1 VKTLDREHG
10 RGRIET
16 VLNSKRRIIDRD
28 NRYGQVRYAF
38 RIGGANPGR
47 FLIEL
52 IAMPMVSMMTFGF
65 IPLAL
70 LLFGVNLVPD
80 SWEMPWFMVTATL
93 VVASVPLSWT
103 FGNES
108 FYDAD
113 REEFTARITL
123 LGHPVRTWSWPNNL
137 FTGISWGNKGQ
148 TRGCISVVRLRCIID
163 GYLVDSFLYADHKE
177 EAREMAARL
186 SEISGLPLLGE
197 EFTGSQHD
205 LNDLRRHAW
214 LTVKYGK
221 SKCVSAAA
229 GD

>member
-1 VKTLDREHG
+1 M
-10 RGRIET
+10 
-16 VLNSKRRIIDRD
+16 LNRKRRIIDRD
-28 NRYGQVRYAF
+28 NRYGQVLYAF
-38 RIGGANPGR
+38 RIGVASPGR

-52 IAMPMVSMMTFGF
+52 IAMPMASMMTFGF

-80 SWEMPWFMVTATL
+80 SWQMPWFGVTAAL
-93 VVASVPLSWT
+93 VLASVPLSWT

-113 REEFTARITL
+113 SEEFRARITL
-123 LGHPVRTWSWPNNL
+123 LGHPVRTWSWPKNL

-148 TRGCISVVRLRCIID
+148 TRGRISVVRLRCIID
-163 GYLVDSFLYADHKE
+163 GYLVDSFLHAHNKV
-177 EAREMAARL
+177 EAREMAGRL
-186 SEISGLPLLGE
+186 SGISGLPLLGE

-214 LTVKYGK
+214 LTAKYGK
-221 SKCVSAAA
+221 PKRMSATA
-229 GD
+229 GDGTIKQ

>member
-1 VKTLDREHG
+1 MFNR
-10 RGRIET
+10 
-16 VLNSKRRIIDRD
+16 KRRIIDQD
-28 NRYGQVRYAF
+28 GLYGQVLYAF
-38 RIGGANPGR
+38 RIGGENPGR

-52 IAMPMVSMMTFGF
+52 IAMPMASMMTFGF
-65 IPLAL
+65 VPLAL
-70 LLFGVNLVPD
+70 LLFGVQLVPD
-80 SWEMPWFMVTATL
+80 SWQMPWFVVTAML
-93 VVASVPLSWT
+93 ILASVPLSWT

-113 REEFTARITL
+113 REEFTERITL
-123 LGHPVRTWSWPNNL
+123 LGRPVRTWSWPKNL

-148 TRGCISVVRLRCIID
+148 TRGRISVVRLSCMID
-163 GYLVDSFLYADHKE
+163 GYLVDSFLHAHDNE

-205 LNDLRRHAW
+205 LNDLRRHSW
-214 LTVKYGK
+214 LTAKYGK
-221 SKCVSAAA
+221 PKSVSAVA